1 MMDLKFL
8 CYLVH
13 CWHRI
18 LMYFT
23 LGGCCGLAI
32 RIVIWAVIVTRKYF
46 TLEDVAVSL
55 LSLVSSL
62 SDWLP
67 FGVGVPQVCLHHCEL
82 CPRWSWYQSLSL
94 RIFLFGRV
102 LRSGKLQYFL
112 QYFRLLYCLFHFGR
126 VFRVGNEQCIW
137 WWCCHSCELGI
148 GPMVL
153 LGGSL
158 QIGAFSRAHHW
169 QVSSEVLI

>member
-1 MMDLKFL
+1 MDLKLL

-18 LMYFT
+18 PMLFHFGRMYRFRNQSCYLT
-23 LGGCCGLAI
+23 CYCNQKIFHFGRMLQFLCCHWPPRCWIG
-32 RIVIWAVIVTRKYF
+32 F
-46 TLEDVAVSL
+46 
-55 LSLVSSL
+55 
-62 SDWLP
+62 P
-67 FGVGVPQVCLHHCEL
+67 FGVDGLQVCLNHCESR
-82 CPRWSWYQSLSL
+82 PHWSWYQSLSL

-102 LRSGKLQYFL
+102 CRSWKLQHFL

-126 VFRVGNEQCIW
+126 VFRIRKEQCFW
-137 WWCCHSCELGI
+137 WWCCHSFELGI

-158 QIGAFSRAHHW
+158 QIGGF
-169 QVSSEVLI
+169 L